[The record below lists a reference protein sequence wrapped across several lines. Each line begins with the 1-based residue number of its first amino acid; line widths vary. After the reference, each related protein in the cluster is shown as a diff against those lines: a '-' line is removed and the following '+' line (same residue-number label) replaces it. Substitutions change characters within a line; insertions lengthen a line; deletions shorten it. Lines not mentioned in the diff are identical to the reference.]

1 MNKLTTS
8 TAIPTRAL
16 KLEALSKISASFEL
30 FCLASGLE
38 TLREMMGGDAQ
49 AICGPRHARGRQRR
63 AHRWGKT
70 KGKIG
75 FHGGKVEIE
84 RPRLRSFDGKEQ
96 PVPSWEAAVAE
107 NWLGKWAMNQMLIN
121 VATRKFA
128 RSVRL
133 PEGDIPV
140 PAGAG
145 LSKSAA
151 SRRFVALS
159 AARMKDW
166 MTSDVAGLDLLV
178 IQIDG
183 IHMAEDLILVVA
195 IGVDARGDKHPLGLA
210 EGATE
215 NAATVQAL
223 IDNLVE
229 RGLDPTVPRLFII
242 DGAKALSK
250 AIRRTF
256 GRAAAIQRCQIHKA
270 RNIMERLPK
279 SLHASVRYV
288 MRRAWEL
295 DDAANAERLIRNL
308 AQRLERDWSGVA
320 ASILEGID
328 EILTVT
334 RLGLPKELRRS
345 LACTNI
351 IENVMGTVRRVCRNV
366 KRWRSAAMAMRW
378 TAAALQEA
386 AKGFRRLKAYKQL
399 PALRAALEANQ
410 MKASTNS
417 VLARQTKAA

>member
-1 MNKLTTS
+1 MNKFTTS

-16 KLEALSKISASFEL
+16 KREALSNISASFES

-38 TLREMMGGDAQ
+38 ALREMMDDDAQ

-133 PEGDIPV
+133 PEGDVPA

-159 AARMKDW
+159 VARLKDW

-183 IHMAEDLILVVA
+183 IHMAEDLILVAA
-195 IGVDARGDKHPLGLA
+195 IGVDARGEKHPLGLA

-229 RGLDPTVPRLFII
+229 RGLDPAVPRLFI
-242 DGAKALSK
+242 
-250 AIRRTF
+250 
-256 GRAAAIQRCQIHKA
+256 RC
-270 RNIMERLPK
+270 
-279 SLHASVRYV
+279 
-288 MRRAWEL
+288 
-295 DDAANAERLIRNL
+295 
-308 AQRLERDWSGVA
+308 
-320 ASILEGID
+320 
-328 EILTVT
+328 
-334 RLGLPKELRRS
+334 
-345 LACTNI
+345 
-351 IENVMGTVRRVCRNV
+351 
-366 KRWRSAAMAMRW
+366 
-378 TAAALQEA
+378 
-386 AKGFRRLKAYKQL
+386 
-399 PALRAALEANQ
+399 
-410 MKASTNS
+410 
-417 VLARQTKAA
+417 